1 MGMNRTDMS
10 GIYLRF
16 MIATLLVCSSAVLG
30 QDAKQQY
37 ARAKQSYQDRKFD
50 QALEGFKPLMVYD
63 AGNPFAEYASFYY
76 ALSAY
81 RLNYKSLAKS
91 TLIGILDIYPDWNR
105 QDEVRFWLAT
115 IYFEQGEWFQGMKLL
130 SQLKA
135 DPEIYNM
142 KSHFLSAIKDPEIL
156 RMLLEDFHD
165 KAAAGRLIRLLLAIR
180 KEETIGEAQRLI
192 STYGFD
198 ASEFEIPEQLSG
210 NDGAAIRVSVLF
222 PFLTQTLEPTPATKK
237 NQYALDLYQGMR
249 LATDSLRQAGV
260 NVELNTYDTERNPD
274 KLKSILTRPEIAQSD
289 LLVGPLFTDE
299 FQPVRDFSAATG
311 IPMMHPVSNSP
322 DYSAGN
328 SNALLFQP
336 SWQTIG
342 AKSAE
347 YIHALGITKP
357 CMVFYDRT
365 PRDSILAHSFKKR
378 AEELNIRIVL
388 FREVPKENSSII
400 NTILVTPVKFD
411 KWRNPVEF
419 KLKKDSIGS
428 IFVAADAELIFTK
441 VISSVD
447 SRNDQTVIV
456 GQESWLDKPGI
467 DFMKFEQLH
476 LALASPNFTPVGSP
490 AFIDFQRKY
499 VGIHHV
505 SPSVYARIGYEFMLF
520 IGDRLSKAG
529 GTDKLLSIMRSG
541 KNPGRLSQGF
551 DFPGTRDNQVV
562 PIISFSNGELVRI
575 R

>member
-1 MGMNRTDMS
+1 MS
-10 GIYLRF
+10 SIFLRS
-16 MIATLLVCSSAVLG
+16 ILAVLLVWSSTGLA
-30 QDAKQQY
+30 QDVKQQY
-37 ARAKQSYQDRKFD
+37 ARARQNYQDRKFD
-50 QALEGFKPLMVYD
+50 QALDGFKPLMVYD
-63 AGNPFAEYASFYY
+63 AGNPYAEYASFFY

-91 TLIGILDIYPDWNR
+91 TLIGMLDIYPDWNR
-105 QDEVRFWLAT
+105 QDDVRYWLAT
-115 IYFEQGEWFQGMKLL
+115 IYFEQGEWFQAMKLL
-130 SQLKA
+130 SQLKS
-135 DPEIYNM
+135 DPDLYNM
-142 KSHFLSAIKDPEIL
+142 KSHFLAGIKDPEIL

-165 KAAAGRLIRLLLAIR
+165 KAAAGRLIRLLLSLR

-198 ASEFEIPEQLSG
+198 SNEFEIPEQLSST
-210 NDGAAIRVSVLF
+210 DGTAIRVSVLF

-249 LATDSLRQAGV
+249 LARDSLLQAGI
-260 NVELNTYDTERNPD
+260 NVELNTYDTERNPE
-274 KLKSILTRPEIAQSD
+274 KLRSILTRPEIAQSD
-289 LLVGPLFTDE
+289 VLVGPLFTDE
-299 FQPVRDFSAATG
+299 FQPVRDYSAATG

-322 DYSAGN
+322 DYTTGN
-328 SNALLFQP
+328 SSAVLFQP

-347 YIHALGITKP
+347 YIHSLGIAKP
-357 CMVFYDRT
+357 CIVFYDKT
-365 PRDSILAHSFKKR
+365 PRDSILAHAFKKR

-400 NTILVTPVKFD
+400 NSILVTPVKFD

-428 IFVAADAELIFTK
+428 IFVAADSELIFTK

-456 GQESWLDKPGI
+456 GQESWLDKPGM

-476 LALASPNFTPVGSP
+476 LALASPNFSPVGSL
-490 AFIDFQRKY
+490 AYLDFQKKY
-499 VGIHHV
+499 VSAHHV
-505 SPSVYARIGYEFMLF
+505 APSLYAKIGYEFMLF
-520 IGDRLSKAG
+520 LGDRLSRNG
-529 GTDKLLSIMRSG
+529 GNDKLLSIMRSG

>member
-1 MGMNRTDMS
+1 MS
-10 GIYLRF
+10 SLSLRF
-16 MIATLLVCSSAVLG
+16 VIAVLLLSSSAIMA
-30 QDAKQQY
+30 QDVKQQY
-37 ARAKQSYQDRKFD
+37 ARARQNYQDRKYD

-63 AGNPFAEYASFYY
+63 AGNPYAEYASFFY

-91 TLIGILDIYPDWNR
+91 TLLGILDIYPDWNR
-105 QDEVRFWLAT
+105 QDDVRYWLAT
-115 IYFEQGEWFQGMKLL
+115 IYFEQGEWFQAMKLL

-135 DPEIYNM
+135 DPELYNM
-142 KSHFLSAIKDPEIL
+142 KSHFLSGIKDPEIL

-165 KAAAGRLIRLLLAIR
+165 KAAAGRLIRLLLALR

-198 ASEFEIPEQLSG
+198 AAEFEIPEQLSST
-210 NDGAAIRVSVLF
+210 DGAAIRISVLF

-249 LATDSLRQAGV
+249 LAMDSLRQAGMS
-260 NVELNTYDTERNPD
+260 VELNTYDTERNPE
-274 KLKSILTRPEIAQSD
+274 KLRSILTRPEIAQSD
-289 LLVGPLFTDE
+289 VLVGPLFTDE
-299 FQPVRDFSAATG
+299 FQPVRDFSSATG

-322 DYSAGN
+322 EYTTGN

-347 YIHALGITKP
+347 YIHSLGITKP
-357 CMVFYDRT
+357 CMVFYDKT
-365 PRDSILAHSFKKR
+365 PRDSILAYSFKKR
-378 AEELNIRIVL
+378 AEELNIKIVL
-388 FREVPKENSSII
+388 FRQVPKENSSII
-400 NTILVTPVKFD
+400 NSILVTPVKFD

-428 IFVAADAELIFTK
+428 IFVAADSELIFTK

-456 GQESWLDKPGI
+456 GQESWLDKPGM

-476 LALASPNFTPVGSP
+476 LALASPNFSMVTSP
-490 AFIDFQRKY
+490 AYIDFQRKY
-499 VGIHHV
+499 VSVHHV
-505 SPSVYARIGYEFMLF
+505 APSLYARIGYEFMLF
-520 IGDRLSKAG
+520 LGDRLSQSG
-529 GTDKLLSIMRSG
+529 GNDKLLAIMRSG

-551 DFPGTRDNQVV
+551 DFPGTRDNQIV